1 MRLLQAQRIIFLRIQ
16 NLFSA
21 CWFYLPIPTKFCLR
35 HLANCCASFCCWV
48 KPKKNRLETQIKD
61 SAERKTYLPKLL
73 LIFALALL
81 LGIEGYFGLKLHGL
95 SEQQEQIKEDYSNI
109 NNITYG
115 LFSVQQWKD
124 NVAGIVH
131 KQVRNLKMTKRQKKV
146 LQGEIEQVLLVL
158 IDKAEALVNKPK
170 KTISGK
176 IQKFAIK
183 NFVNSDS
190 IKAQVPG
197 FARTIIAE
205 VDNPKNKRQLSSMA
219 IGEFNELAKE
229 ESLDSAFVAKT
240 AAVTAMYGRYKVN
253 STDELNKK
261 LTATLGEIRGKTY
274 TYSFIML
281 ACISV
286 VLILWWVLRRRRDL
300 HVTLFVM
307 SLMFAFILLAVGL
320 TASMIEVDARIRS
333 LDFVLLGE
341 HITFKDQV
349 LFFQSKSIMDV
360 VKVLIGQPGIDS
372 ILVGVL
378 ILAFSILFP
387 VVKLSST
394 GIHLL
399 GRKKLAENGI
409 VKYFAFQS
417 GKWSMADVIV
427 IAILMAYIGLNGLLE
442 GQLQALNIKNDSL
455 TILTTNNTALQ
466 PGYIIFISFVL
477 YGLLLSTIL
486 KFITPHDAH

>member
-1 MRLLQAQRIIFLRIQ
+1 MLG
-16 NLFSA
+16 
-21 CWFYLPIPTKFCLR
+21 
-35 HLANCCASFCCWV
+35 
-48 KPKKNRLETQIKD
+48 KPKQNSLETQRKD
-61 SAERKTYLPKLL
+61 TAERKSYTPKIL
-73 LIFALALL
+73 LILALAML
-81 LGIEGYFGLKLHGL
+81 LGAEGYFGLKLHKL
-95 SEQQEQIKEDYSNI
+95 SGQQEQIKEDYSNI

-124 NVAGIVH
+124 NVSRIVH
-131 KQVRNLKMTKRQKKV
+131 KQVRNLKMTKTQKKV
-146 LQGEIEQVLLVL
+146 LQSEVEKVLLAL

-205 VDNPKNKRQLSSMA
+205 VDNPKNKRQLSKMA
-219 IGEFNELAKE
+219 IGEFNELAEE
-229 ESLDSAFVAKT
+229 ESSDSAFVAKD
-240 AAVTAMYGRYKVN
+240 AAVKAMYGRYQVN

-261 LTATLGEIRGKTY
+261 LTATLDDIRSKTY
-274 TYSFIML
+274 TYSFGML
-281 ACISV
+281 ACITV
-286 VLILWWVLRRRRDL
+286 VLFLWWALRGRRDL

-341 HITFKDQV
+341 HVIFKDQV

-360 VKVLIGQPGIDS
+360 VRVLIGQPGIDS

-477 YGLLLSTIL
+477 YGLILSTIL

>member
-1 MRLLQAQRIIFLRIQ
+1 ME
-16 NLFSA
+16 
-21 CWFYLPIPTKFCLR
+21 T
-35 HLANCCASFCCWV
+35 H
-48 KPKKNRLETQIKD
+48 KKNTG
-61 SAERKTYLPKLL
+61 SRKSLLHKFL
-73 LIFALALL
+73 LILSLAIL
-81 LGIEGYFGLKLHGL
+81 LGTEAYFGFRLHEL
-95 SEQQEQIKEDYSNI
+95 SDQQERIKEDYADI

-124 NVAGIVH
+124 NVSRIVH
-131 KQVRNLKMTKRQKKV
+131 HQVRNLKMTRKQKKI
-146 LQGEIEQVLLVL
+146 LQTEVEQVLLAL
-158 IDKAEALVNKPK
+158 INKAEALVNKPK
-170 KTISGK
+170 KTLSGK
-176 IQKFAIK
+176 IQKFAIR

-190 IKAQVPG
+190 IRAQVPG
-197 FARTIIAE
+197 FARKIIAE
-205 VDNPKNKRQLSSMA
+205 VDNPKNKRQLSRMA
-219 IGEFNELAKE
+219 MGEFNELADE
-229 ESLDSAFVAKT
+229 EKLDSAFVANGASVK
-240 AAVTAMYGRYKVN
+240 AMYRKYQVS
-253 STDELNKK
+253 STGLLNKK
-261 LTATLGEIRGKTY
+261 LSASLADIRTKTY
-274 TYSFIML
+274 GYSFGML
-281 ACISV
+281 ACVVV
-286 VLILWWVLRRRRDL
+286 VLVFWWGLRKCRDL
-300 HVTLFVM
+300 YVTLFVM
-307 SLMFAFILLAVGL
+307 SLLFAFILLFVGL

-341 HITFKDQV
+341 HVVFKDQV

-360 VKVLIGQPGIDS
+360 VRVLISQPGIDS

-378 ILAFSILFP
+378 ILVFSILFP

-399 GRKKLAENGI
+399 GNKKLAENKVI
-409 VKYFAFQS
+409 KYFAFQS

-477 YGLLLSTIL
+477 YGLILSTIL

>member
-1 MRLLQAQRIIFLRIQ
+1 
-16 NLFSA
+16 
-21 CWFYLPIPTKFCLR
+21 
-35 HLANCCASFCCWV
+35 
-48 KPKKNRLETQIKD
+48 LETQEKHTK
-61 SAERKTYLPKLL
+61 ERKSFLPKLL
-73 LIFALALL
+73 LILALALL
-81 LGIEGYFGLKLHGL
+81 LGAEGYFGFRLHEL
-95 SEQQEQIKEDYSNI
+95 SDQQEQIKKDYSGI

-124 NVAGIVH
+124 NVSKIVH
-131 KQVRNLKMTKRQKKV
+131 HQVGNLKMTKKQKKV
-146 LQGEIEQVLLVL
+146 LQTEVEQVLLAL
-158 IDKAEALVNKPK
+158 INKAEALVNKPK
-170 KTISGK
+170 KTLSGK

-197 FARTIIAE
+197 FAKKIIAE
-205 VDNPKNKRQLSSMA
+205 VDNPKNKKQLSKMA
-219 IGEFNELAKE
+219 IGEFNEIANE
-229 ESLDSAFVAKT
+229 EKKDSAFVANAAAIKT
-240 AAVTAMYGRYKVN
+240 MYQKYQVS
-253 STDELNKK
+253 STDVLNKK
-261 LTATLGEIRGKTY
+261 LVASLAEIRTKTY
-274 TYSFIML
+274 GYSFGML
-281 ACISV
+281 ACVVV
-286 VLILWWVLRRRRDL
+286 VLGFWWGLRKRRDL

-307 SLMFAFILLAVGL
+307 SLFFAFILLAVGL

-341 HITFKDQV
+341 HVMFKDQV

-360 VKVLIGQPGIDS
+360 VRVLISQPGIDS

-378 ILAFSILFP
+378 ILVFSILFP

-399 GRKKLAENGI
+399 GNKRLAENGVI
-409 VKYFAFQS
+409 KYFAFQS

-477 YGLLLSTIL
+477 YGLILSTIL

>member
-1 MRLLQAQRIIFLRIQ
+1 M
-16 NLFSA
+16 
-21 CWFYLPIPTKFCLR
+21 
-35 HLANCCASFCCWV
+35 
-48 KPKKNRLETQIKD
+48 ETQK
-61 SAERKTYLPKLL
+61 ETKTKGKSFLPKFVLVL
-73 LIFALALL
+73 VLACL
-81 LGIEGYFGLKLHGL
+81 LGAEGYFGFRLHEL
-95 SEQQEQIKEDYSNI
+95 SDQQERIKEDYSDI
-109 NNITYG
+109 NNITFG

-124 NVAGIVH
+124 NVARIVH
-131 KQVRNLKMTKRQKKV
+131 HQVRGLKMTKKQKKV
-146 LQGEIEQVLLVL
+146 LQTEVEQVLLAL

-176 IQKFAIK
+176 IQKFAIR

-190 IKAQVPG
+190 IRAQVPG
-197 FARTIIAE
+197 FARKIIAE
-205 VDNPKNKRQLSSMA
+205 VDNPKNKRQLSTMA
-219 IGEFNELAKE
+219 MGEFNELANE
-229 ESLDSAFVAKT
+229 EKLDSAFVANSRSVKT
-240 AAVTAMYGRYKVN
+240 MYHKYNVS
-253 STDELNKK
+253 STDELNKQ
-261 LTATLGEIRGKTY
+261 LVASLADIRTKTY
-274 TYSFIML
+274 HYSFGML
-281 ACISV
+281 ACVVV
-286 VLILWWVLRRRRDL
+286 VLGFWWGLRKRRDL

-307 SLMFAFILLAVGL
+307 SLLFAFILLGVGL

-341 HITFKDQV
+341 HVLFKDQV

-360 VKVLIGQPGIDS
+360 VRVLIGQPGIDS

-378 ILAFSILFP
+378 ILVFSILFP

-399 GRKKLAENGI
+399 GGKKLAENGI
-409 VKYFAFQS
+409 IKYFAFQS

-442 GQLQALNIKNDSL
+442 GQLQALNVKNDSL

-477 YGLLLSTIL
+477 YGLILSTIL

>member
-1 MRLLQAQRIIFLRIQ
+1 MLVLFGNTTRIQ
-16 NLFSA
+16 SSIALLFK
-21 CWFYLPIPTKFCLR
+21 LTD
-35 HLANCCASFCCWV
+35 
-48 KPKKNRLETQIKD
+48 LETQEKHIK
-61 SAERKTYLPKLL
+61 ERKSFLPKFL
-73 LIFALALL
+73 LILSLALL
-81 LGIEGYFGLKLHGL
+81 LGTEAYFGLRLHQL
-95 SEQQEQIKEDYSNI
+95 SDQQEHIKEDYSDI

-124 NVAGIVH
+124 KVSRIVH
-131 KQVRNLKMTKRQKKV
+131 HQVGNLKMNKKQKKV
-146 LQGEIEQVLLVL
+146 LQTEVEEVLLAL
-158 IDKAEALVNKPK
+158 INKAEALVNKPK
-170 KTISGK
+170 KTLSGK

-197 FARTIIAE
+197 FAKKIIAE
-205 VDNPKNKRQLSSMA
+205 VDNPKNKKQLSKMA
-219 IGEFNELAKE
+219 IGEFNEIANE
-229 ESLDSAFVAKT
+229 EKQDSAFVANAAAIKT
-240 AAVTAMYGRYKVN
+240 MYKKYQV
-253 STDELNKK
+253 SSVDMLNKK
-261 LTATLGEIRGKTY
+261 LVASLADIRVKTY
-274 TYSFIML
+274 RYSFGML
-281 ACISV
+281 ACVVV
-286 VLILWWVLRRRRDL
+286 VLGFWWGLRKRRDL

-307 SLMFAFILLAVGL
+307 SLFFAFILLAVGL

-341 HITFKDQV
+341 HVMFKDQV

-360 VKVLIGQPGIDS
+360 VSVLISQPGIDS

-378 ILAFSILFP
+378 ILVFSILFP

-399 GRKKLAENGI
+399 GNKRLAENGI
-409 VKYFAFQS
+409 IKYFAFQS

-477 YGLLLSTIL
+477 YGLILSTIL